1 MNKLINYI
9 KKEPFIMWVGI
20 ISIILL
26 IIGTLVVGFTRTF
39 ILLLFLDI
47 IVILIGKPSKNKK
60 EKFKAIL
67 LVIFTLGIFALLA
80 SIAFFA
86 YIVVKAPEFNTD
98 NLYNK
103 EASVIY
109 YNNNEVMAKLGD
121 KIRKNLIYDEIPE
134 VLVDAIIATEDSR
147 FFQHNGVDLARF
159 LKASFN

>member
-60 EKFKAIL
+60 
-67 LVIFTLGIFALLA
+67 
-80 SIAFFA
+80 
-86 YIVVKAPEFNTD
+86 
-98 NLYNK
+98 
-103 EASVIY
+103 
-109 YNNNEVMAKLGD
+109 
-121 KIRKNLIYDEIPE
+121 RK
-134 VLVDAIIATEDSR
+134 V
-147 FFQHNGVDLARF
+147 
-159 LKASFN
+159 

>member
-39 ILLLFLDI
+39 ILLQFLDI

-67 LVIFTLGIFALLA
+67 LVYLHLVYLPYLL
-80 SIAFFA
+80 
-86 YIVVKAPEFNTD
+86 
-98 NLYNK
+98 
-103 EASVIY
+103 
-109 YNNNEVMAKLGD
+109 
-121 KIRKNLIYDEIPE
+121 
-134 VLVDAIIATEDSR
+134 VL
-147 FFQHNGVDLARF
+147 RF
-159 LKASFN
+159 LLI